1 MIAST
6 CMDYLGLR
14 RTSLVID
21 ERKLAEAQHQL
32 HVPQCRST
40 QEAISAVTA
49 HATTVTVMDV
59 RH

>member
-21 ERKLAEAQHQL
+21 ERKLTEAQHQCMC
-32 HVPQCRST
+32 PNA
-40 QEAISAVTA
+40 EAHKKHIAKSS
-49 HATTVTVMDV
+49 
-59 RH
+59 